1 MSAWL
6 LSRKATSIHISRI
19 IQSSTT
25 LATFV
30 FSHCTSFVF
39 RHGMRQEKD
48 RKVKLLQQELPKA
61 VSLSHTSRKCTHF
74 FKSSS
79 SLITVTCIVSNP
91 LVPSSPPM
99 NLSLVRSDSWFIVV
113 EWKPVPRG
121 CANGVI
127 KGYRLLYR
135 DSGDSMSMTDESI
148 YSGNTA
154 VLSGLEFAT
163 LYSIQV
169 AAFTSVG
176 YGNFSESIEVRTKRC
191 KLNSI
196 NSFSKTKN

>member
-1 MSAWL
+1 
-6 LSRKATSIHISRI
+6 
-19 IQSSTT
+19 
-25 LATFV
+25 
-30 FSHCTSFVF
+30 
-39 RHGMRQEKD
+39 MRQEKD

-99 NLSLVRSDSWFIVV
+99 NLSLVRSDSCFIVV

-121 CANGVI
+121 CENGVI
-127 KGYRLLYR
+127 KGYRLVYSVK

-148 YSGNTA
+148 YSKNTA

-163 LYSIQV
+163 LYSIRV

-176 YGNFSESIEVRTKRC
+176 SGNFSESIEVRTKRC
-191 KLNSI
+191 KLNSM